1 MKYVKV
7 TNGVQDYPFDLA
19 ALYEEYPHV
28 SFPEPITNH
37 VLAEYNVYP
46 VQGGEVEYKIGTNQ
60 ELISEVQQG
69 QDGSY
74 KEVFT
79 VVTK

>member
-7 TNGVQDYPFDLA
+7 FNGIQDYPFNLE

-37 VLAEYNVYP
+37 VLAQYNVYP
-46 VQGGEVEYKIGTNQ
+46 VQSTDVDYKIGSNQ
-60 ELISEVQQG
+60 ELISEIKEG

-74 KEVFT
+74 KEVYT
-79 VVTK
+79 VVNK

>member
-7 TNGVQDYPFDLA
+7 VNGVQDYPFDLE

-28 SFPEPITNH
+28 SFPNPITNH
-37 VLAEYNVYP
+37 VLAQFNVYP
-46 VQGGEVEYKIGTNQ
+46 VQSTEVEYKIGVNQ
-60 ELISEVQQG
+60 ELMSEVKEG

-74 KEVFT
+74 KEVYT
-79 VVTK
+79 VVNK